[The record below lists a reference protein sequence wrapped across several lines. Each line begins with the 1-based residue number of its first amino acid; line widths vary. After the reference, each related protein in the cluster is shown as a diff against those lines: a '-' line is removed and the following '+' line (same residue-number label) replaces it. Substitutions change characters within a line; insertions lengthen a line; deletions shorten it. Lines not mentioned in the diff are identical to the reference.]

1 MITLIALDLEQED
14 VMESARVTGEHLRAG
29 LRGLMQRYPLIGDVR
44 GHGLIAGV
52 EIVKDRE
59 TLEPAPDEMK
69 RIMNRKKELGVLTGR
84 EGHFGNV
91 FKIRPPLAFKREHA
105 DMLVEAMDRALSE
118 M

>member
-1 MITLIALDLEQED
+1 
-14 VMESARVTGEHLRAG
+14 
-29 LRGLMQRYPLIGDVR
+29 
-44 GHGLIAGV
+44 
-52 EIVKDRE
+52 
-59 TLEPAPDEMK
+59 
-69 RIMNRKKELGVLTGR
+69 LTGR